1 MRRNTL
7 PEAKERIDFEL
18 QKLEESI
25 YYWLKLIDGQ
35 VKEKATPKRKASLD
49 LNTAIELQKG
59 LKRSKVLRD
68 RLLVYKQ
75 LLSQVCLN

>member
-7 PEAKERIDFEL
+7 LEAKERIDFEL
-18 QKLEESI
+18 EKLEESI

-35 VKEKATPKRKASLD
+35 VTARKTARKKGGLD
-49 LNTAIELQKG
+49 LNTALELQKG
-59 LKRSKVLRD
+59 LKRSKILRD

-75 LLSQVCLN
+75 LLSQISPN

>member
-1 MRRNTL
+1 MKRNTL

-18 QKLEESI
+18 EKLEESI

-35 VKEKATPKRKASLD
+35 VERKHSRKKTAID
-49 LNTAIELQKG
+49 PNTALELQKG
-59 LKRSKVLRD
+59 LRRSKVLRD

-75 LLSQVCLN
+75 LLSHVCLN